1 MRNSFCL
8 AAGALAAALVAG
20 AAQAQVAYLGT
31 GGAPTGKGSNYY
43 EGYGPAIQDALNPL
57 LTALLYPELELRPS
71 NGTGAN
77 IAACAAETSDLCFGL
92 AQGDSSPTYDAV
104 KSGEV
109 VIVRADLP
117 AECGFAFASNPEIN
131 NWTTVQKYAR
141 RITFYM
147 PPNSGTAD
155 YFANLSSVDRDFTGI
170 DVKIEYID
178 GGASALLDAVADDP
192 RGIGL
197 TVTFPNPGGGII
209 KSAADRGF
217 EVFGAASPSMRTLK
231 HEDGSPMYQVNPGV
245 PYKFAWLG
253 FGETKT
259 TVSLCAPAAI
269 VATNPDQIADDLV
282 REDMETLIR
291 QIRRLPAD
299 EFTPKRGP
307 LARLFKEV
315 NELST
320 SVGLDRALTQIQE
333 TTANVV
339 RELE

>member
-1 MRNSFCL
+1 MRKTFCL
-8 AAGALAAALVAG
+8 VAGALAVALMSGGV
-20 AAQAQVAYLGT
+20 QAQVAYLGT
-31 GGAPTGKGSNYY
+31 GGAPTGEGSNYHQ
-43 EGYGPAIQDALNPL
+43 GYGPAIQDALNPL

-77 IAACAAETSDLCFGL
+77 IEACANERENLCFGL
-92 AQGDSSPTYDAV
+92 GQGDATPTYDAV
-104 KSGEV
+104 INGDV

-131 NWTTVQKYAR
+131 NWNTVQKYAR

-155 YFANLSSVDRDFTGI
+155 YFANLRRADNEFEGL
-170 DVKIEYID
+170 DVRIEWVT
-178 GGASALLDAVADDP
+178 GGAKALLDAVAEDP
-192 RGIGL
+192 RGVGL

-209 KSAADRGF
+209 KSAADRNF
-217 EVFGAASPSMRTLK
+217 QVFGAASPAMRTLK
-231 HEDGSPMYQVNPGV
+231 HEDGSPMYQVNAGV

-269 VATNPDQIADDLV
+269 VATNPERLTDDLL
-282 REDMETLIR
+282 REDLATLIR
-291 QIRRLPAD
+291 QAQRLDVAA
-299 EFTPKRGP
+299 FTPQRGP

-315 NELST
+315 NQLST
-320 SVGLDRALTQIQE
+320 SVGLDRALTQIRE
-333 TTANVV
+333 TTANFVK
-339 RELE
+339 ELE